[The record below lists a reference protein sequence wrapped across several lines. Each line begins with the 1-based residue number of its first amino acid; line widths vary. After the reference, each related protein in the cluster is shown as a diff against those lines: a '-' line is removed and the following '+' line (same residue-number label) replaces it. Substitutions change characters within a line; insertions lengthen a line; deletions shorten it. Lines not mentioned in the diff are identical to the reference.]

1 MRKKKRI
8 LNRDNYYHSSFNDI
22 IENTQNKANK
32 SIRIPVKSKERKE
45 ETRKTEDLSKDIVY
59 GNDDGSSS

>member
-45 ETRKTEDLSKDIVY
+45 ETRKTEDLS
-59 GNDDGSSS
+59 